1 MKKLSF
7 IRFIIIAL
15 VLAGGL
21 SLWTTDSPAV
31 QQSLNADYEI
41 LQQIPIVLT
50 EEQKLDFGQIV
61 PPETGTQSFTVS
73 PAGVGSPLQGAQAVG
88 QGFIIAGSEQ
98 NGIINVTGDVSAG
111 FAVGNAAVANSCT
124 DPANVSLTSV
134 STQVV
139 GAVFPLVI
147 NVGGTLNV
155 KAGTLPQVGICEY
168 TITVNYI

>member
-31 QQSLNADYEI
+31 QKPLEADYEI
-41 LQQIPIVLT
+41 LDQIPIVLT

-61 PPETGTQSFTVS
+61 PPETGGVQSFTVS
-73 PAGVGSPLQGAQAVG
+73 TAGVGSPLQGAQAVG
-88 QGFIIAGSEQ
+88 QGFIVGGAQ
-98 NGIINVTGDVSAG
+98 NGIINVTGDALAG
-111 FAVGNAAVANSCT
+111 FVVGDDAVANSCS

-168 TITVNYI
+168 TITVNYT